1 MKIPDSRKGDLI
13 KSPLSAFYG
22 LKIKIMLKRVAPYI
36 LIALLSCNSE
46 IEKSLPDAPIS
57 LESKITSIELDQLFS
72 KWETFELNE
81 NEFVSAIVS
90 IRKNNDDE
98 YFFLEGSR
106 KRVFSLSENGEH
118 SLLYNQEGEGLGQ
131 VKEIWDFD
139 IDQDSGDFF
148 LLDRKQVKVLHFS
161 PSFELIE
168 EIKLNKEFATSIL
181 SMRLLNNNELLFYTS
196 GTSGYKFIKLDLK
209 SQNFESFVPVSPD
222 LKKLGFGLDKAISN
236 SGNQLTTINFLT
248 GQIDFYSK
256 NVEIIDSLEF
266 TLNSTEISTS
276 DLQKIRGDQSLFLEL
291 VQNNEKPK
299 AHSFGIFETDDFFII
314 HYYLGSF
321 MNGKYVKTL
330 LDKNNWKSRT
340 FEKVLLNGVEISFDF
355 IGVIDNSVFWNIN
368 KEETKLLSKEEKIK
382 IFEKYA
388 INLGGDQPVILKGN
402 LKALGD

>member
-1 MKIPDSRKGDLI
+1 MKIPDSRKGDFI
-13 KSPLSAFYG
+13 KSPLSAFCG

-36 LIALLSCNSE
+36 LIALLSCNSK
-46 IEKSLPDAPIS
+46 IEKSLPDEPIS

-90 IRKNNDDE
+90 IRKNKDDE

-106 KRVFSLSENGEH
+106 KRIFSLSENGEH

-161 PSFELIE
+161 PSFKLIE
-168 EIKLNKEFATSIL
+168 EIKLKREFATSIL

-256 NVEIIDSLEF
+256 QLVILDSLQLS
-266 TLNSTEISTS
+266 LNSTQISKAEI
-276 DLQKIRGDQSLFLEL
+276 QKIGGDQSLFLEL
-291 VQNNEKPK
+291 VQNNDKPK

-314 HYYLGSF
+314 HYYFGSF

-368 KEETKLLSKEEKIK
+368 KEETKLLSKEEKNK

-388 INLGGDQPVILKGN
+388 INLGGDQPVILKAN
-402 LKALGD
+402 LKALGH

>member
-1 MKIPDSRKGDLI
+1 
-13 KSPLSAFYG
+13 
-22 LKIKIMLKRVAPYI
+22 MLKRVAPYI